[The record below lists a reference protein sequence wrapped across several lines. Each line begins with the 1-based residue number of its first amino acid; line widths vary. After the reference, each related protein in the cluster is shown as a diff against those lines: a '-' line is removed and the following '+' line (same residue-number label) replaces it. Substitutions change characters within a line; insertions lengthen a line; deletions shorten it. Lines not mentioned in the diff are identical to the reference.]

1 MSCRVCEEEPI
12 QTYIRVGNGNVMV
25 AGCEKHLKELIA
37 RLRDEE

>member
-25 AGCEKHLKELIA
+25 AGCEKHLKELFA
-37 RLRDEE
+37 KLRGE